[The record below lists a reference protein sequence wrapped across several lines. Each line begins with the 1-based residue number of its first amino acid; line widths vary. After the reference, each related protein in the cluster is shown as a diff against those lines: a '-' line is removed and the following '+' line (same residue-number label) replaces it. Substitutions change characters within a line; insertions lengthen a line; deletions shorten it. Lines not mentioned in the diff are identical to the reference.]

1 MHSLVVISYLNSSKS
16 TEFESLLPKLKK
28 KKTVKYEI
36 KNNNILCS
44 HIFFSAIYRLE
55 CI

>member
-1 MHSLVVISYLNSSKS
+1 MYSLVVISHLNSSKS
-16 TEFESLLPKLKK
+16 TEFEYLLPKFK

-44 HIFFSAIYRLE
+44 HFFFSAIYRLE
-55 CI
+55 YI